1 MSTVVRL
8 PGAVAAL
15 VTGPDAVPAAI
26 ASLGVPAPRP
36 VLAMVGGAG
45 GMTDDVTSVLSAV
58 FTDLVA
64 PAIRTHQAVAVDGGT
79 DAGVMRLLGESRAAG
94 FPFPLI
100 GVAALGT
107 VTYPGHAGTNPEAA
121 PLDPHHS
128 HFVLAP
134 GDTWGD
140 EVPYLAAVVSYLAAD
155 RPSVTV
161 LANGGEI
168 ALTDAEHSLSQR
180 RPVLILAGTGRA
192 ADKLAAAAADPAG
205 CRDERLVAISTSPF
219 VRVVDVN
226 NRTEVAEGLDELLS
240 THPG

>member
-15 VTGPDAVPAAI
+15 VPGPDAVPGAI
-26 ASLGVPAPRP
+26 AALGLPAPRP

-45 GMTDDVTSVLSAV
+45 GLSDDVTRILGCV
-58 FTDLVA
+58 FTDLIA
-64 PAIRTHQAVAVDGGT
+64 PAIRSRQAVAVDGGT

-94 FPFPLI
+94 SPFPLV

-107 VTYPGHAGTNPEAA
+107 VTYPGHTGANPDAA
-121 PLDPHHS
+121 PLDRHHS

-140 EVPYLAAVVSYLAAD
+140 EVPYLAAVVSHLAAG

-168 ALTDAEHSLSQR
+168 ALVDVEHSLAQG
-180 RPVLILAGTGRA
+180 RPVLVLAGTGRA
-192 ADKLAAAAADPAG
+192 ADTIASAVADPAH
-205 CRDERLVAISTSPF
+205 CRDERLAAMAASPL
-219 VRVVDVN
+219 VRVVDV
-226 NRTEVAEGLDELLS
+226 TDHTTVAAELDHLLS
-240 THPG
+240 G

>member
-15 VTGPDAVPAAI
+15 VPDPEAVPGAI
-26 ASLGVPAPRP
+26 ASLGLPASRP

-45 GMTDDVTSVLSAV
+45 GLTDDVTRILGAV
-58 FTDLVA
+58 FTDVIA

-79 DAGVMRLLGESRAAG
+79 DAGVMRLLGRSRAAG
-94 FPFPLI
+94 FPFPLV
-100 GVAALGT
+100 GVAAVGT
-107 VTYPGHAGTNPEAA
+107 VTFPGHVGANPDAA
-121 PLDPHHS
+121 PLDRHHS

-140 EVPYLAAVVSYLAAD
+140 EAPYLAAVVSHLAAG

-168 ALTDAEHSLSQR
+168 ALTDAEHSLAQG

-192 ADKLAAAAADPAG
+192 ADTLATAAADPAR
-205 CRDERLVAISTSPF
+205 CRDERLAAIAASPL
-219 VRVVDVN
+219 VRVVDVTD
-226 NRTEVAEGLDELLS
+226 RTAVAAELDDLLS
-240 THPG
+240 G